1 MVDEFKATLFR
12 FPLRDTDT
20 AARSEIKQDSSTERS
35 VIR

>member
-1 MVDEFKATLFR
+1 MVDEFKGTLFR